1 MECFMDFSCI
11 AHNSEATKEL
21 AVLLIN
27 AVRGRYGTKIYDAI
41 SKKVGVSDTAVYNWG
56 RKSEEGQSTGIC
68 AGNFVKFMEV
78 LEEDYPDVM
87 DENTVKIQRI
97 YNENLTEK
105 STQSEIVGESVCES
119 AVDGNMSHQNKA
131 EGFSSEIISVQSEVI
146 GESTCERAVDEDVSN
161 QDETAVFPTEI
172 KPMQS
177 EVIDGSACENAA
189 NMDEVYQ
196 QLSDALTEEYKLRIE
211 AQQKSIELQEL
222 YDQEKKKNRIQEERI
237 KQWET
242 KYCEINAD
250 LLKER
255 RKTQSLQERCDEY
268 DSKLSKKTEECE
280 ESTSCKRGKDQI
292 VENDRRNRL
301 YFHVFS
307 LIATITGILVIV
319 LPKTVPNKSVEVF
332 SLLVVVF
339 ASAAFDF
346 IGIVDPN
353 GWGDVDI
360 SLKRFMGRKKR
371 GEVR

>member
-250 LLKER
+250 LLK
-255 RKTQSLQERCDEY
+255 
-268 DSKLSKKTEECE
+268 
-280 ESTSCKRGKDQI
+280 
-292 VENDRRNRL
+292 
-301 YFHVFS
+301 
-307 LIATITGILVIV
+307 
-319 LPKTVPNKSVEVF
+319 
-332 SLLVVVF
+332 
-339 ASAAFDF
+339 
-346 IGIVDPN
+346 
-353 GWGDVDI
+353 
-360 SLKRFMGRKKR
+360 
-371 GEVR
+371 